1 MAVRT
6 LRAFTGTE
14 LARAKVLLAAQV
26 ASMMGRKLEEGDWNT
41 VYCRA
46 KGFPEEGWS
55 NLYID
60 VNYNGIGVEMK
71 LLRARGSG
79 NGTLKNVCGQ
89 TLMHPSATRSIRI
102 RNTGGAAQEVMNEV
116 FEQYGAL
123 IRQRTAHVWARTP
136 KGVDV
141 DMRTGWL
148 IWEKNLVEF
157 LYFEEPMRAPEPDR
171 YFAEWHE
178 SIGRGMR
185 KPSRSL
191 WIYDRVTRQKRYSIT
206 TSAGIKI
213 QPYFDVPPPSDEN
226 LYYFRVQSEPV
237 GRDTVLLWVTTSTA
251 GELKERLGSLGRDV
265 VSTAI
270 LDAARHGAR
279 TSVAVRDDEEPA
291 ISIAVSV
298 EAHERLTE
306 VLGGVNDEH
315 RVQLL
320 LKALS

>member
-1 MAVRT
+1 MAART
-6 LRAFTGTE
+6 LRAFTETE
-14 LARAKVLLAAQV
+14 LARAKILLAAQV

-46 KGFPEEGWS
+46 KGFPVEGWS

-79 NGTLKNVCGQ
+79 TGTLKNVCGQ

-157 LYFEEPMRAPEPDR
+157 LYFEEPMRAPEPER

-178 SIGRGMR
+178 SVGRGMR

-191 WIYDRVTRQKRYSIT
+191 WVYDRVTKQKRYSIT

-237 GRDTVLLWVTTSTA
+237 GQDTVLLWVTTSTA
-251 GELKERLGSLGRDV
+251 RELEARLGSLGRDA

-270 LDAARHGAR
+270 LDAARREAG
-279 TSVAVRDDEEPA
+279 TSVAVRDEEEPA

-306 VLGGVNDEH
+306 VLRGVNDEH

-320 LKALS
+320 IKALS